1 MENKY
6 ITLGELS
13 IGGKGFYGIPA
24 SASVFTKNSYYRY
37 LRITDI
43 FDDGTLDNS
52 SIVSLEDKNAQNYE
66 LKKND
71 IVFART
77 GNSTGRNY
85 FCDGNEDKPLVYA
98 GFLIKFSLNPSKV
111 NPRFIKYYCLS
122 ADYKNWVTSFS
133 TGSTRGNINAQTYA
147 SMPIPIIPRSV
158 QDKIVSILDS
168 LSLKISNNK
177 KINDNLAEQMFAL
190 FESVNLE
197 GALEKKA
204 SDFFEITIGKTPPRA
219 EQECFTVN
227 PIGYKW
233 VSIADMGSSGTFILD
248 TKEHLTNEAV
258 DKYNVKVVPANTV
271 LLSFKLTLGRVC
283 ITNSEMTTNEAI
295 AHFRLNSDTE
305 LEYLYCYLKKFKYEN
320 LGSTSSIATAV
331 NSKMIKAMPFVMPS
345 SNELEKFHKLA
356 APLIQQIRNLQLEN
370 EKLADLRDSLLPKLL
385 SGEIEL

>member
-1 MENKY
+1 MH
-6 ITLGELS
+6 
-13 IGGKGFYGIPA
+13 
-24 SASVFTKNSYYRY
+24 
-37 LRITDI
+37 
-43 FDDGTLDNS
+43 
-52 SIVSLEDKNAQNYE
+52 
-66 LKKND
+66 
-71 IVFART
+71 
-77 GNSTGRNY
+77 
-85 FCDGNEDKPLVYA
+85 FCKL
-98 GFLIKFSLNPSKV
+98 
-111 NPRFIKYYCLS
+111 
-122 ADYKNWVTSFS
+122 
-133 TGSTRGNINAQTYA
+133 
-147 SMPIPIIPRSV
+147 
-158 QDKIVSILDS
+158 
-168 LSLKISNNK
+168 
-177 KINDNLAEQMFAL
+177 NDNLAEQMFAL